1 MTAVTSDNVTRQSKK
16 AALRYRTYLDRC
28 DKADGERKKIHALV
42 WWWMAE
48 IYRLSP
54 KRRAAEID
62 RLKTITTELN
72 EGGAT

>member
-1 MTAVTSDNVTRQSKK
+1 MAEQTKKRRSKS
-16 AALRYRTYLDRC
+16 ALRRLVTYQDRY
-28 DKADGERKKIHALV
+28 DTADGERKQIHALV

-54 KRRAAEID
+54 TRRAEEVE

-72 EGGAT
+72 EGGAR

>member
-1 MTAVTSDNVTRQSKK
+1 MAPTSGNATRRSRS
-16 AALRYRTYLDRC
+16 AELRRQTYQDRC
-28 DKADGERKKIHALV
+28 DKAGGERKKIHALV

-54 KRRAAEID
+54 TRRATEVD
-62 RLKTITTELN
+62 RLKAITTELN